1 MTFPDYLPPEHD
13 FEGARVRKSVLT
25 VAAAALA
32 LTACYPAPV
41 PPPAPPALAP
51 PATDVAGLVGTA
63 RTGIGRG
70 PSAGFTTTSVS
81 GPTTQELTGSIRFDG
96 GETSLSMAFDGG
108 ETRVIGPRTFTRTP
122 QEAIPG
128 KPWVGTDAGSAD
140 PVAQALG
147 TGFLLSVK
155 LPDLGRALTEI
166 ERTGRIVSAGQTKLG
181 DVAVNHYRLELDP
194 AKAPELFP
202 EFGPQ
207 PGAVKVPAQLWLDA
221 AARPV
226 RYAVDFSAAPAPAKG
241 TTDYRDWG
249 KPVDIP
255 APPAGQVVDAAEL
268 LKQLGR

>member
-1 MTFPDYLPPEHD
+1 M
-13 FEGARVRKSVLT
+13 RKSVLT

-32 LTACYPAPV
+32 LTACDPAPV

-63 RTGIGRG
+63 RTGIGHG
-70 PSAGFTTTSVS
+70 PSAAFTTTAVF
-81 GPTTQELTGSIRFDG
+81 GPTTQKYTGSLR
-96 GETSLSMAFDGG
+96 FDGG
-108 ETRVIGPRTFTRTP
+108 ETRVIGKRTFTRTP

-147 TGFLLSVK
+147 AGVPLAVK
-155 LPDLGRALTEI
+155 LPDLGRALAEI
-166 ERTGRIVSAGQTKLG
+166 ERTGRLVSAGQTKLG
-181 DVAVNHYRLELDP
+181 DVPVNHYRLELDP

-202 EFGPQ
+202 ELAPQ
-207 PGAVKVPAQLWLDA
+207 PGTAKVPAQLWLDA

-226 RYAVDFSAAPAPAKG
+226 RYAVDFTTGPAAAKG

-249 KPVDIP
+249 KPVDIQ
-255 APPAGQVVDAAEL
+255 APPADQVVDEAEL
-268 LKQLGR
+268 LKKLGR